1 MGSQICQVAVAWQLY
16 LLTHSALSLGLLGLV
31 RFIPIAAMALV
42 GGVIAD
48 AVDRR
53 RLLIAAQGIAVAQQG
68 MPNTQEMVD
77 ALPKDPRVPED
88 SIAETE
94 LVRRAAMG
102 TVPCRIATEAYSI
115 LNTAVLWWY
124 RSAILVLL
132 VSTLPWLRHFVR
144 RPRPG

>member
-1 MGSQICQVAVAWQLY
+1 MAETKRKKKRSPHERTLKTKILVAGCCAACAILLLGMPVAVWVSWTATQK
-16 LLTHSALSLGLLGLV
+16 
-31 RFIPIAAMALV
+31 
-42 GGVIAD
+42 
-48 AVDRR
+48 
-53 RLLIAAQGIAVAQQG
+53 QQSC
-68 MPNTQEMVD
+68 TAKIQEMVD

-132 VSTLPWLRHFVR
+132 VSTLPWLRH
-144 RPRPG
+144 